1 MDLDNAGKVVASM
14 GLVMAVLALV
24 LTVVIVGGVFF
35 VLRRVFGGL
44 GRARA
49 ERERLLR
56 EGVQA
61 PARILNVQMGRM
73 TMTVG
78 VHRHL
83 QLDLTVEVE
92 PPGRPP
98 YQATVTTMVSEL
110 QIPQVQPGVR
120 VSVRY
125 DPANQANVV
134 LEGVGAPGTDR
145 GVVLPVGN
153 VPGMPVGA
161 KIGLVV
167 GGCGALIGILAA
179 LIAVAGAVFGLK
191 LF

>member
-14 GLVMAVLALV
+14 GIVMAVLALV
-24 LTVVIVGGVFF
+24 VTVVIVAGVFL

-56 EGVQA
+56 DGVQA
-61 PARILNVQMGRM
+61 PARILNVAMGRM

-83 QLDLTVEVE
+83 QLDLTLEVE
-92 PPGRPP
+92 PAGRPP

-110 QIPQVQPGVR
+110 QIPQVQPGGR

-125 DPANQANVV
+125 DPANPASVV
-134 LEGVGAPGTDR
+134 LEGVGVPGA
-145 GVVLPVGN
+145 GGAAAIPLGN
-153 VPGMPVGA
+153 VPGVPAAA